1 MSGTSGTTEILLK
14 NGRAQALRV
23 EKFALTPMGGTTPG
37 ARTVIESREAV
48 IGTAPGADLKLD
60 DRLVSRHHA
69 AVRVTEEGFLLED
82 LDSTNGTFVDGLRIR
97 GAYLKHGCTVQVGST
112 RVRFERLGERFEIP
126 LSEGS
131 AFGRILGQSMAMR
144 ELFAQLERLAAS
156 DVPIVLH
163 GESGTGKEL
172 VAEELHRLG
181 PRAKEPFVV
190 FDCAAVP
197 PNLVESEL
205 FGHVKG
211 AFTGAVSERAGA
223 IEEADGGTLLLDE
236 IGDLRPELQPHLLR
250 ALERG
255 QVRRVGSN
263 QYRTVKV
270 RILAA
275 THRDLRA
282 EVARGSFR
290 EDLYYRLMVVKLRI
304 PALRERAD
312 DVPLLV
318 QHFVEEAAARRGLDP
333 GALLGAF
340 GPQTMQALQNHPWP
354 GNVRELRNF
363 VERTIALA
371 DLAPAVPSDMHPGAG
386 GGDGGAAGAAGDEND
401 DATGGTGGEGGE
413 LPSAEQLMPFKDA
426 RARAVDR
433 FERTYLRALMR
444 RADGV
449 ISRAAREAGMDRTQL
464 QRLLTRYDLRPK
476 REAR

>member
-1 MSGTSGTTEILLK
+1 MPSGTTEILVRD
-14 NGRAQALRV
+14 GRAHAVRV
-23 EKFALTPMGGTTPG
+23 EKFALTLLGAGGAPG
-37 ARTVIESREAV
+37 ERKVFEAREAV
-48 IGTAPGADLKLD
+48 LGTATGADFPID

-69 AVRVTEEGFLLED
+69 AIRTTDEGFLLED
-82 LDSTNGTFVDGLRIR
+82 LESTNGTQLDGLRIV
-97 GAYLKHGCTVQVGST
+97 GAYLKHGSIVQIGST
-112 RVRFERLGERFEIP
+112 RIRFERLEERFEIP

-131 AFGRILGQSMAMR
+131 AFGHILGASTAMR

-156 DVPIVLH
+156 DVPVVLH

-190 FDCAAVP
+190 FDCASVP
-197 PNLVESEL
+197 PGLVESEL

-211 AFTGAVSERAGA
+211 SFTGAIGDRAGA

-236 IGDLRPELQPHLLR
+236 IGELRGELQPHLLR
-250 ALERG
+250 ALERH

-263 QYRTVKV
+263 QWRTVNV

-282 EVARGSFR
+282 EVARGTFR

-304 PALRERAD
+304 PSLRERPD
-312 DVPLLV
+312 DIPLLV
-318 QHFVEEAAARRGLDP
+318 QHFVDEAAARRGLDP
-333 GALLGAF
+333 DALMGAF
-340 GPQTMQALQNHPWP
+340 SVETMKALKAHPWP

-371 DLAPAVPSDMHPGAG
+371 DLAPAAPPDMHPREEGESA
-386 GGDGGAAGAAGDEND
+386 E
-401 DATGGTGGEGGE
+401 DASAPSSGSGGE
-413 LPSAEQLMPFKDA
+413 LPSAELLMPFKDA
-426 RARAVDR
+426 RGRAVER
-433 FERTYLRALMR
+433 FERTYLRDLMR
-444 RADGV
+444 RAGGV
-449 ISRAAREAGMDRTQL
+449 ISKAARDAGMDRTQL

-476 REAR
+476 REAK